1 RPPGPLRPGP
11 QRRRICRH
19 HRRHPASAE
28 AAVRILVV
36 DDEPSI
42 RFSLTELLD
51 GAGHEVREAPH
62 APAALA
68 LLEESPADLVISDL
82 TMPAMD
88 GLQLLDE
95 VRARLL

>member
-1 RPPGPLRPGP
+1 
-11 QRRRICRH
+11 
-19 HRRHPASAE
+19 
-28 AAVRILVV
+28 VKILVV

-51 GAGHEVREAPH
+51 EAGHEVREAPH

-68 LLEESPADLVISDL
+68 LLDDSPADLVISDL

-95 VRARLL
+95 LRARHPGSLFVLMTAHGDERTAVRALKNGAYD